1 MARPHARAPHESA
14 GDAGAGVTKGDTA
27 PVRPGEGLDAAALKA
42 YLGAGTLTVEQFP
55 GGHSNL
61 TYLLRLD
68 GRDLVLR
75 RAPMGPVAPRA
86 HDMVREYYLL
96 EQVHPHFP
104 AAPKVELLCEDAS
117 VIGAPFFLMERREG
131 VILRRELPPQW
142 ENAPELGEQVS
153 RTLVD
158 GLAALHAVDIVDS
171 GLISLGKPEGFLGRQ
186 VEGWAGRWERARVKE
201 LPEMER
207 VIAWLRETQP
217 EAQTP
222 AIVHNDYKLDNVM
235 LSPRDPGQIVAV
247 LDWEMATVGDPLVD
261 LGLSLCY
268 WQQPQGGFGA
278 SSGAGWFSREQ
289 FIGRYADR
297 TGRDVSRVAW
307 YEVLGAFKLAVI
319 LQQIFYRYHAGQTR
333 DPRFAQLDRQVAAIA
348 GMAVE
353 RMAAP

>member
-1 MARPHARAPHESA
+1 M
-14 GDAGAGVTKGDTA
+14 TGDTA
-27 PVRPGEGLDAAALKA
+27 SVRPGEELDVAALKA
-42 YLGAGTLTVEQFP
+42 YLHGKLGTKNLEVEQFP

-68 GRDLVLR
+68 DREVVLR
-75 RAPMGPVAPRA
+75 RAPVGPVAPRA
-86 HDMVREYYLL
+86 HDMVREYHLL
-96 EQVHPHFP
+96 KRVHPHFP
-104 AAPKVELLCEDAS
+104 AAPKVGLLCEDAS
-117 VIGAPFFLMERREG
+117 IIGAPFFLMERREG
-131 VILRRELPPQW
+131 VILRREVPPQF
-142 ENAPELGEQVS
+142 AKVPDFGDTVS

-158 GLAALHAVDIVDS
+158 GLAALHAVDVVGS
-171 GLISLGKPEGFLGRQ
+171 GLLSLGKPEGFLTRQ
-186 VEGWAGRWERARVKE
+186 VEGWAGRWERAKVAD

-207 VIAWLRETQP
+207 TVAWLRAGVP
-217 EAQTP
+217 EEQAP

-235 LSPRDPGQIVAV
+235 LSRQDPGRIVAV

-278 SSGAGWFSREQ
+278 PSGGWYTRTD
-289 FIGRYADR
+289 FIARYAVQ

-333 DPRFAQLDRQVAAIA
+333 DERFAQLDRQVRAIA
-348 GMAVE
+348 GMAVR